1 MVRPH
6 ALVLRGDGIN
16 CELESLHALELAG
29 FSAESLSALEL
40 SENPGR
46 LTKGCQ
52 FLVLP
57 GGFSFGDEV
66 RSGKILAVKLRARVK
81 DALINFSESGHLILG
96 ICNGFQALV
105 QLGILPD
112 GKVLGSD
119 EERPVTLAHNSGGRF
134 IDKWVEMTVAPQ
146 AKSSGYFA
154 GLDQI
159 SLPVRHGEGR
169 LVLKDEN
176 ALGERI
182 KSLGSLRYKQ
192 DLNGSFDR
200 IAALTSPAGNV
211 LGLMPHPE
219 CFVRRT
225 QHPNW
230 TALGDKLEAQGL
242 KIFEN
247 AHKMLLVASEKRN

>member
-16 CELESLHALELAG
+16 CELETLHALELAG
-29 FSAESLSALEL
+29 FSGETLSALEL
-40 SENPGR
+40 SENPSR
-46 LTKGCQ
+46 LTRSCQ

-81 DALINFSESGHLILG
+81 EALINFSESGHLILG

-112 GKVLGSD
+112 GKVLDSD

-134 IDKWVEMTVAPQ
+134 IDRWVDMTVSPQ
-146 AKSSGYFA
+146 SRTEGYFA
-154 GLDQI
+154 NLEVI

-169 LVLKDEN
+169 LVLKEGDGQLPEKIK
-176 ALGERI
+176 ALGA
-182 KSLGSLRYKQ
+182 LRYNE

-200 IAALTSPAGNV
+200 IAALTSPGGNV

-230 TALGDKLEAQGL
+230 TARGENLTAQGL

-247 AHKMLLVASEKRN
+247 AHKMLLVSAEK